1 MRRKPPLRGGFFC
14 ALARFVVVR
23 FNSALVVVR
32 CIDLLEIDIAKL
44 LYDCVLA
51 RVLMW
56 IAFAQAEYSVHA

>member
-14 ALARFVVVR
+14 ARARFVVVR

-44 LYDCVLA
+44 LYHCVVA
-51 RVLMW
+51 RVLMG
-56 IAFAQAEYSVHA
+56 IACAHAEHRVHA